1 MKFPVI
7 FLAAWAACPL
17 LFVLAMHP
25 TDSLMDG
32 DSAQSGYLPNHK
44 MDPNVVT
51 GGGFGQLWQ
60 YKAAIPAGSPQDQFY
75 AKPLVYTPRGTSRQI
90 VLTFSKA
97 NRIYSLDAVNGT
109 LLKTQDLSLEGEIP
123 FKVTDLN
130 QCNDVGQYVGII
142 GTPIIDPETDTVYF
156 WAKSYLDGGQTGW
169 INGAYRFHAIDA
181 VTLAEKPGFPTNI
194 QGITADNDPT
204 RMFHGGIHMQ
214 RPALNMVNGVIFA
227 GFGSHCDMYNYTGW
241 VVGMSTQG
249 KFLSA
254 YSTSAGPGSR
264 PQDGTWTGGG
274 GAAGIWMG
282 GAALASDNSG
292 RLFFATGNGRAGGVN
307 QALPSSGRTYL
318 STLSECMV
326 NLAVGANGSLTQQDY
341 FEPATYLSMD
351 GGDRD
356 LGSGGVVLPDPSVFS
371 GGGVNRLAISCGK
384 NGQCFIANADNLGGY
399 KMASG
404 ADALVQTL
412 TPPGGGA
419 IFANTGTYPLEGGFL
434 YVTPV
439 GNPTYVYSLGF
450 DTNGRPSFT
459 LVAQTDENTAGSV
472 GTGPPTITT
481 YDNQPGT
488 AILWIMDT
496 NGVRA
501 YYAVP
506 VDGKMIRIPISAAY
520 GMTKFSRVSFGNGRY
535 YVTGFNGQIMGYGAP
550 VAVPL
555 NCTSPVEFGSVAIGT
570 TKTMT
575 ISCTSL
581 IAITKIQGLTIGK
594 TMYTALNSSL
604 PQGALAAGARFSFPV
619 SFNLS
624 SYVLTSGSTS
634 SPTVSPGVLSSAMFI
649 YTKNAIAGY
658 SSQQSIGLTGT
669 IVSPNPWL
677 SISPLQ
683 VTFNGIVI
691 GSSASE
697 GGSSSTFIIQNTGQ
711 AEMTILGYAFSVDSS
726 STVYTNVTLGSPTNL
741 DAKGYFNAQG
751 LPALGAVFNPGES
764 LTVGITFDTTATG
777 SFYSILTVFTTG
789 GTRYIILAGT
799 ASTVPVAL
807 LEQSTNEGGWI
818 TVPNCPIPSE
828 GCTTQVDIG
837 TLSTAGTIL
846 QTVRFTNNGGSNLEI
861 TKSKPPEGVI
871 LGAANPNTDFSEG
884 LTIAPGKNLSAV
896 VYFKPNSGALNADP
910 ITYSAAW
917 TLNTNDLTWGVHVVN
932 FTGTLAPARV
942 GPLLPD
948 GSSRFRWLGCFV
960 DNNAAR
966 IETKMINNAANTNGL
981 CQEQALTAG
990 SPFAGTEF
998 KTQCWSGAVIPS
1010 VSLQVADLKCA
1021 NYACPGDSS
1030 QWCGGNGGFL
1040 ALYYDSLKFDPATRQ
1055 MIGSTSSAST
1065 VSGSTSSASS
1075 SRTVS
1080 SSVPSASS
1088 TLTSKTQTPATLS
1101 SSSATSSL
1109 VSTQTTTSSGTSS
1122 SSSALSSQSSGSGT
1136 ATPTSSS
1143 SDISSKASSAIPVP
1157 TGPSIPA
1164 VIGSYTYKDC
1174 RSDNTTIRTLV
1185 GMKKSST
1192 KDMTLEFCMGNCTG
1206 YNYFGVEYGAE
1217 CYCGNVLSFG
1227 SFAATDGRCKMLCP
1241 GNKMEICGGSS
1252 GLTLYQLTAN
1262 VISSVVSSSST
1273 SAQSTISSDST
1284 SIATQISSTTSV
1296 STSTSSSIPEISNST
1311 TAQASSSSSSSSTS
1325 AVETTSQSS
1334 SVLSSSSSSS
1344 SSLSDPTPTSSSK
1357 EPLETMTF
1365 SSTVRETTSSSA
1377 SLSSTSS
1384 SAPSVSPTSL
1394 AQPWAYAGCANDTS
1408 ATRALTGIL
1417 LYNSTM
1423 DASTCQR
1430 YCFQKHYALA
1440 GLENGN
1446 QCFCGLALS
1455 NGATLG
1461 RTGCT
1466 VPCVGNSSEICGG
1479 PSRLSIYNQT
1489 DFDYPGFV
1497 QNSGAYSLQGCLV
1510 DGTGTGRIL
1519 QGYTTTLNS
1528 AMTVE
1533 KCSTTCAAK
1542 GYSKAG
1548 VEFGTQCYCDNAV
1561 TTTTIAPLTDCSKI
1575 FCSGNATQFCGAANR
1590 ILIYST

>member
-7 FLAAWAACPL
+7 LLAAWAACPPL
-17 LFVLAMHP
+17 YVLAIHP
-25 TDSLMDG
+25 TDSLMDE
-32 DSAQSGYLPNHK
+32 
-44 MDPNVVT
+44 
-51 GGGFGQLWQ
+51 
-60 YKAAIPAGSPQDQFY
+60 
-75 AKPLVYTPRGTSRQI
+75 
-90 VLTFSKA
+90 
-97 NRIYSLDAVNGT
+97 
-109 LLKTQDLSLEGEIP
+109 DLSLEGEIP
-123 FKVTDLN
+123 FKVADLN

-181 VTLAEKPGFPTNI
+181 VTLAERPGFPTNI

-214 RPALNMVNGVIFA
+214 RPALNIVNGVIFA

-241 VVGMSTQG
+241 VVGMSTEG

-254 YSTSAGPGSR
+254 YSTAAGPGSR
-264 PQDGTWTGGG
+264 LQDGTWTGGG

-292 RLFFATGNGRAGGVN
+292 RLFFATGNGRSGGVN
-307 QALPSSGRTYL
+307 QALPSSGRTCL

-384 NGQCFIANADNLGGY
+384 NGQCFVANADNLGGY

-404 ADALVQTL
+404 GDALVQTL

-488 AILWIMDT
+488 AMLWIMDT

-506 VDGKMIRIPISAAY
+506 VNGKMVRIPISAAY

-535 YVTGFNGQIMGYGAP
+535 YVTGFNGAIMGYGAP

-555 NCTSPVEFGSVAIGT
+555 NCTSPVEFRAVAIGT
-570 TKTMT
+570 AKTMT
-575 ISCTSL
+575 ISCTAL

-604 PQGALAAGARFSFPV
+604 PQGALAAGATFSFPV
-619 SFNLS
+619 TFNLS
-624 SYVLTSGSTS
+624 SYVLTGGSTS

-649 YTKNAIAGY
+649 YTKNAITGY

-697 GGSSSTFIIQNTGQ
+697 GGSSTTFIIQNTGQ
-711 AEMTILGYAFSVDSS
+711 AEMTILGYAFSMDST
-726 STVYTNVTLGSPTNL
+726 STVYTNVTMGTPTNL
-741 DAKGYFNAQG
+741 DANGYFTAQS
-751 LPALGAVFNPGES
+751 LPAVGAVFNPGES
-764 LTVGITFDTTATG
+764 LTVGITFDTTDTG
-777 SFYSILTVFTTG
+777 SFFSILTVFTTG

-818 TVPNCPIPSE
+818 SIPNCPIPSE

-884 LTIAPGKNLSAV
+884 LTIAPGNNLSAV

-910 ITYSAAW
+910 TVYSAAW

-948 GSSRFRWLGCFV
+948 
-960 DNNAAR
+960 
-966 IETKMINNAANTNGL
+966 
-981 CQEQALTAG
+981 
-990 SPFAGTEF
+990 
-998 KTQCWSGAVIPS
+998 
-1010 VSLQVADLKCA
+1010 VADLKCA
-1021 NYACPGDSS
+1021 NYACAGDPT

-1040 ALYYDSLKFDPATRQ
+1040 ALYYDSLNFDPVTRQ
-1055 MIGSTSSAST
+1055 MIGSTISSISTSTSSTSSISSSAS
-1065 VSGSTSSASS
+1065 VSSGSTSSLISL
-1075 SRTVS
+1075 
-1080 SSVPSASS
+1080 PSS
-1088 TLTSKTQTPATLS
+1088 TLTSTTHMPTLS
-1101 SSSATSSL
+1101 SSSTSPALFTSS
-1109 VSTQTTTSSGTSS
+1109 TTSLSSSSASSSFSS
-1122 SSSALSSQSSGSGT
+1122 SSSVSSQGSVSSTATPTISSSNLSSKSSSSTSTT
-1136 ATPTSSS
+1136 ATPTSTS
-1143 SDISSKASSAIPVP
+1143 
-1157 TGPSIPA
+1157 PSIPP
-1164 VIGSYTYKDC
+1164 VIGSYTYKEC

-1185 GMKKSST
+1185 GKKKSST

-1217 CYCGNVLSFG
+1217 CYCGNALSFG
-1227 SFAATDGRCKMLCP
+1227 SFAASDGRCKMLCP

-1252 GLTLYQLTAN
+1252 GLTLYQLTVN
-1262 VISSVVSSSST
+1262 VISSIVSSSST
-1273 SAQSTISSDST
+1273 SAQSTISSEST
-1284 SIATQISSTTSV
+1284 SVSTQITSATSV
-1296 STSTSSSIPEISNST
+1296 ETSTDSESSESSLSTSTSST
-1311 TAQASSSSSSSSTS
+1311 TQVSSSRGSSSSSLTSSVEATS
-1325 AVETTSQSS
+1325 HSS
-1334 SVLSSSSSSS
+1334 SVSSSSSSS
-1344 SSLSDPTPTSSSK
+1344 SSVSEPTSTSASM
-1357 EPLETMTF
+1357 EPLETTA
-1365 SSTVRETTSSSA
+1365 STNTILETISSSVTV
-1377 SLSSTSS
+1377 SSTSS
-1384 SAPSVSPTSL
+1384 SAPTVSPTSP
-1394 AQPWAYAGCANDTS
+1394 AQTWAYAGCANDTT
-1408 ATRALTGIL
+1408 ATRALTGVL

-1440 GLENGN
+1440 GHENGN

-1466 VPCVGNSSEICGG
+1466 VPCIGNPSEICGG
-1479 PSRLSIYNQT
+1479 SSRLSIYNQT
-1489 DFDYPGFV
+1489 DFDYPEFV
-1497 QNSGAYSLQGCLV
+1497 QNAGAYSLQGCLV

-1528 AMTVE
+1528 AMTIE
-1533 KCSTTCAAK
+1533 KCITTCAAK
-1542 GYSKAG
+1542 GYTKAG
-1548 VEFGTQCYCDNAV
+1548 VEFGTQCYCDNSV
-1561 TTTTIAPLTDCSKI
+1561 TSTTLAPIGDCSKI
-1575 FCSGNATQFCGAANR
+1575 FCSGNATQFCGAASR
-1590 ILIYST
+1590 MLLYST